1 MKSHVVT
8 RFAPSPTGFLHIGH
22 AYAALCAYNYS
33 KIHGGK
39 FILRIE
45 DIDEDRCREKYVKA
59 IYEDLD
65 WLGLSWEQPV
75 RKQSNHFDEY
85 KVALKKLDSL
95 GLLYPCFCTR
105 RDIRDEIKRAGGAPH
120 GPEGPIYP
128 GTCKS
133 IPIKRR
139 DLKLTAGQPH
149 AFRLDIEKA
158 LKLVGNQK
166 WLEFN
171 KGHQT
176 AKPEVFGDIVIAR
189 KDIPT
194 SYHLSVTVD
203 DAIQGITLVTRGED
217 LATATSLH
225 CLLQSLLGLDT
236 PAYLHHPLIM
246 EDNGK
251 KFSKRD
257 NSTTI
262 RALRLSG
269 KSPKDIKK
277 IIEKKTK
284 VHLS

>member
-1 MKSHVVT
+1 M
-8 RFAPSPTGFLHIGH
+8 
-22 AYAALCAYNYS
+22 C
-33 KIHGGK
+33 
-39 FILRIE
+39 
-45 DIDEDRCREKYVKA
+45 
-59 IYEDLD
+59 
-65 WLGLSWEQPV
+65 
-75 RKQSNHFDEY
+75 
-85 KVALKKLDSL
+85 
-95 GLLYPCFCTR
+95 
-105 RDIRDEIKRAGGAPH
+105 IRD
-120 GPEGPIYP
+120 
-128 GTCKS
+128 S
-133 IPIKRR
+133 
-139 DLKLTAGQPH
+139 
-149 AFRLDIEKA
+149 
-158 LKLVGNQK
+158 
-166 WLEFN
+166 
-171 KGHQT
+171 
-176 AKPEVFGDIVIAR
+176 GDIVIAR